1 MTIRFRFPELR
12 AVAADLDSLRLGPVS
27 TDRGAPLGFA
37 GYVDLFCGWIPG
49 RRTLL
54 PTAGFPAKRS
64 IARATP
70 ARRRAY
76 ERHRAARLR
85 PHVQRLQELLNP

>member
-1 MTIRFRFPELR
+1 MTIRFSFPEIRRL
-12 AVAADLDSLRLGPVS
+12 AADLASLRPGTAS
-27 TDRGAPLGFA
+27 SGHGIPLSFA
-37 GYVDLFCGWIPG
+37 GYVDLFCGWTPG
-49 RRTLL
+49 REKSL

-85 PHVQRLQELLNP
+85 PHVQRLQVLLNP

>member
-1 MTIRFRFPELR
+1 MTIRFSFPEIR
-12 AVAADLDSLRLGPVS
+12 AVAADLASLRQHPVPS
-27 TDRGAPLGFA
+27 GRGIPLCFA
-37 GYVDLFCGWIPG
+37 GYVDLFCGWTPG
-49 RRTLL
+49 RRTSL
-54 PTAGFPAKRS
+54 PTAGFPARRS

-85 PHVQRLQELLNP
+85 PHVRHLQAVLHP